1 MNNHNNGKPRKNQH
15 IQLQL
20 CKRMR
25 DLREDNDLKQWQ
37 LAKML
42 KIDRST
48 YAHYERGR
56 TQPDL
61 EMIMKLANYYS
72 VSVDYLLGN
81 D

>member
-1 MNNHNNGKPRKNQH
+1 MKNPNNGKFQKNVK
-15 IQLQL
+15 LQL
-20 CKRMR
+20 SRRMK

>member
-1 MNNHNNGKPRKNQH
+1 MNNHNNGKPRESIK
-15 IQLQL
+15 LQL
-20 CKRMR
+20 SRRMK

-37 LAKML
+37 LANML

-61 EMIMKLANYYS
+61 EMIVKLANYYS